1 MVVGTPGA
9 PTPHGAI
16 CPATAVAGSNASVPG
31 VSPGPGVKLALI
43 QPVSVRTTCPGV
55 NEPSP
60 VTRASQ

>member
-1 MVVGTPGA
+1 MMA
-9 PTPHGAI
+9 PSFSAGAI

-43 QPVSVRTTCPGV
+43 QPESVRTTCPGV
-55 NEPSP
+55 KPSP